1 VFAAISRTLLSSVAS
16 LSTDAFVFQLDW
28 WCYGQNTPEPLMN
41 GMELKI
47 AARKSLT
54 ISAPRFPTSPRRNQ
68 DPHPPPCLQPTT
80 EPRQCR
86 HAARSCSQP
95 CQPLRAPARLCPG
108 AETPRALTPAW
119 SAVPARRPRRRRS
132 LDRSRRRGIP
142 AEPAATPVL
151 SPATI
156 ARAHNVPGHIR
167 PLPPPA
173 TQFPRLS
180 FSSTPPLRLAAK
192 NSHGFA
198 VRELI
203 GRHLTLEFATTVGP
217 RIVPMFF

>member
-1 VFAAISRTLLSSVAS
+1 
-16 LSTDAFVFQLDW
+16 
-28 WCYGQNTPEPLMN
+28 MN

-68 DPHPPPCLQPTT
+68 DPHPPPSLQPTT

-167 PLPPPA
+167 PLLPPA
-173 TQFPRLS
+173 TQFPPSTQLQLHSSAPPCCQELARLRCAGTDRPRPNS
-180 FSSTPPLRLAAK
+180 FDIGICHDGGTPNRTDVFLDLFLEISMRGMRFARAFSFLVLPL
-192 NSHGFA
+192 
-198 VRELI
+198 
-203 GRHLTLEFATTVGP
+203 
-217 RIVPMFF
+217 